1 MAEYILGDSLLSVNL
16 VKESGESDALVEKV
30 CLFILF
36 LFVCSY
42 ELVCVHMS
50 MCEYVYM

>member
-1 MAEYILGDSLLSVNL
+1 MAEYLLGDSLLPVNM

-30 CLFILF
+30 CLFSLF
-36 LFVCSY
+36 LFVCSC

-50 MCEYVYM
+50 MCEHVYM